1 MVSFVRSAPGVAL
14 CSLAFAA
21 CSVIVVASYVPRRA
35 PLAAPT
41 ALAAASGLLC
51 AVALLRSARTGVAR
65 NIAAPTLAA
74 AGIAVAFLEL
84 VFVYDGTRGGPLALL
99 TVALV
104 LVALDLPLLLGS
116 SVASYTTGRD
126 GA

>member
-1 MVSFVRSAPGVAL
+1 VVSFLRSAPGVAL
-14 CSLAFAA
+14 SSLAFAA

-41 ALAAASGLLC
+41 ALLAVAALLCVLAAA
-51 AVALLRSARTGVAR
+51 RSARAGVAR
-65 NIAAPTLAA
+65 NVAGPTLGA

-99 TVALV
+99 TLSLV
-104 LVALDLPLLLGS
+104 VVALDLPLLLGS
-116 SVASYTTGRD
+116 TVASVG
-126 GA
+126 